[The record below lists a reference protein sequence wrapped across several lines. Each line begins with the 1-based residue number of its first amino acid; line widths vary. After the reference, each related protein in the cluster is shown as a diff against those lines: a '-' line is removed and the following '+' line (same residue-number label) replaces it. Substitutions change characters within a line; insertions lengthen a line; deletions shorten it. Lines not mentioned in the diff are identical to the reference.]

1 VSCALLKVQARQ
13 RGFVAAGAVAVPLV
27 ERGQRAEVHAGA
39 VPAVQA
45 RRPAFEQSLEVAL
58 VVGDV
63 LGERRR
69 GPHRDAPDVTV
80 GRHRAPQV
88 RRAAVVGLE
97 GDRRGQLDAVVEE
110 GLDPLLGHVGA
121 QPSKR
126 AHQMPG
132 PRRGDRERDRRGL
145 LGRDRLHEAAEGEV
159 AKARHRADAHQAT
172 DPAGIDEVEGRAG
185 ERRRAGAAA
194 DAALAGEDEL
204 GRHQGRRAARAGAVA
219 VDAPD
224 PGAGGGRGAGEL
236 GLVDANLEV
245 GGVGVVETRGD
256 QRPGAKDDD
265 AREGGETGHGRP
277 YSIRRAS
284 PGPRS
289 DVNSTAPASRIC
301 SRARSLL
308 NRRTGGATVAGAV
321 ARR

>member
-1 VSCALLKVQARQ
+1 LASKVIGEASSTPSSKKVWTRFWVTSAPSHPNALTWCPG
-13 RGFVAAGAVAVPLV
+13 RGVVIANGIGAACSG
-27 ERGQRAEVHAGA
+27 GTGST
-39 VPAVQA
+39 
-45 RRPAFEQSLEVAL
+45 RRPKARWRKPDTEPTRTRRRTPLASTKWKVAPANGVAL
-58 VVGDV
+58 VRLPMQLSPV
-63 LGERRR
+63 RMNS
-69 GPHRDAPDVTV
+69 DATKV
-80 GRHRAPQV
+80 
-88 RRAAVVGLE
+88 AA
-97 GDRRGQLDAVVEE
+97 QLA
-110 GLDPLLGHVGA
+110 
-121 QPSKR
+121 
-126 AHQMPG
+126 
-132 PRRGDRERDRRGL
+132 
-145 LGRDRLHEAAEGEV
+145 
-159 AKARHRADAHQAT
+159 
-172 DPAGIDEVEGRAG
+172 
-185 ERRRAGAAA
+185 
-194 DAALAGEDEL
+194 
-204 GRHQGRRAARAGAVA
+204 AGAVA

-236 GLVDANLEV
+236 GLVDAEVEV